1 MSVREHSIAII
12 QQAVTL
18 LALLDY
24 LEAERTAP
32 TTLLAHAREWVAW
45 LSPWRWLGHKLE

>member
-32 TTLLAHAREWVAW
+32 TTLLARAREWVAW
-45 LSPWRWLGHKLE
+45 LSPWRWLEHKSE

>member
-24 LEAERTAP
+24 LETERTAP
-32 TTLLAHAREWVAW
+32 TLLARAREWVAW
-45 LSPWRWLGHKLE
+45 LSPWRWLEHKSE